1 MKLHSLKESLM
12 RKPGMCTQYTFCTEE
27 ADVSPFFLNHVTL
40 TIKQN
45 VLKRSAYSVY

>member
-1 MKLHSLKESLM
+1 M

-27 ADVSPFFLNHVTL
+27 ADVSPFFFLHHVTL